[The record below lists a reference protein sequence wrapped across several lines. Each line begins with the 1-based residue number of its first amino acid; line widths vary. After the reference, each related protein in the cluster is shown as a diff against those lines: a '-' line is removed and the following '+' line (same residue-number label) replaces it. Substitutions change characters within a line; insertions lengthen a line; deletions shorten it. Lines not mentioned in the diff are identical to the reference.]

1 MNKKS
6 LLWLISLIMVLS
18 VFLAACTG
26 GSDEGTEKEKD
37 TPKDENDET
46 EVADEE
52 DEEEKV
58 ELAFPTAVSASD
70 AAVEGGTL
78 TYGLISDTPFE
89 GTLNYVFYSGQPD
102 AEVLQ
107 FFDEGL
113 LYINGDYEI
122 TNEGPATFEISEDKK
137 SITVKIKDNVNWHD
151 GEPVKADDLLYAYE
165 LLGHPNYTGARYS
178 GLIPMVV
185 GMEEYHA
192 GTTDKISGIEIV
204 DEKTIT
210 ITFTQASPSLTTGF
224 WAYPAPR
231 HYLGDMTIE
240 EIVESDKIRTT
251 PIGFGPFKLNKMV
264 PGESVEFVRN
274 EDYWRGAPALESI
287 VLKVVSPSVAVNA
300 LETGDIDIASVPT
313 DQYLSAKELKNVELL
328 GQIDLAYSY
337 IGFNL
342 GKWDAE
348 KGENIMGNPKL
359 ENKQLRKAMAL
370 ALNNVPVGE
379 KMYHGLRFPAT
390 TLIPPSF
397 PGYHDFDA
405 KAIDYNPEEAKSL
418 LAEAGYKDTN
428 GDGFVEDPDG
438 KEFKLSFAS
447 MSGSDVA
454 EPLALHYIQNWAD
467 VGIKVEL
474 LEGRLHEFN
483 SFYERVEANDPAID
497 IYAGAWGTGT
507 DIDMEGLYGRKAMFN
522 YTRWTNEKNDELL
535 ADGVSLEA
543 FDADYRQQVYKDW
556 QALMNEELPVIPTL
570 FRYTLT
576 AANKRVLN
584 YDIAAGTK
592 QGWDTVAVS
601 AEEPIK

>member
-1 MNKKS
+1 MNKKN
-6 LLWLISLIMVLS
+6 LLWLLSLILVLS
-18 VFLAACTG
+18 AFLAACTSDKEE
-26 GSDEGTEKEKD
+26 GSDSKD
-37 TPKDENDET
+37 KDKDKDEP
-46 EVADEE
+46 
-52 DEEEKV
+52 KM
-58 ELAFPTAVSASD
+58 ELAFPTAVSATGD
-70 AAVEGGTL
+70 AIEGGSL
-78 TYGLISDTPFE
+78 NFGLISDTPFE
-89 GTLNYVFYSGQPD
+89 GTLNYVFYTGQPD

-107 FFDEGL
+107 FFDESL

-122 TNEGPATFEISEDKK
+122 TNEGPATFEMSEDNKA
-137 SITVKIKDNVNWHD
+137 ITVTIKDNVNWHD

-165 LLGHPNYTGARYS
+165 LLGHPDYEGSRYS
-178 GLIPMVV
+178 GLIPEVV
-185 GMEEYHA
+185 GMEAYHA
-192 GTTDKISGIEIV
+192 GTADTISGIEV
-204 DEKTIT
+204 KDEKTLT
-210 ITFTQASPSLTTGF
+210 ISFNVASPSLTTGF

-231 HYLGDMTIE
+231 HYLGDMSIA
-240 EIVESDKIRTT
+240 EIIESDKIRTT
-251 PIGFGPFKLNKMV
+251 PIGFGPFKVNKMV

-274 EDYWRGAPALESI
+274 DDYWRGAPALDSI

-328 GQIDLAYSY
+328 GQIDLAYTY

-342 GKWDAE
+342 GKWDATKE
-348 KGENIMGNPKL
+348 ENVMGNPKL
-359 ENKQLRKAMAL
+359 ENKLLRQAMAV
-370 ALNNVPVGE
+370 ALNNEPVGE

-405 KAIDYNPEEAKSL
+405 KAIEYNPEKAKEL

-428 GDGFVEDPDG
+428 DDGFVEDPDG
-438 KEFKLSFAS
+438 KEFKLTFAN
-447 MSGSDVA
+447 MSGSDIA

-483 SFYERVEANDPAID
+483 SFYDRVEANDPAID
-497 IYAGAWGTGT
+497 IYQAAWGTGS

-535 ADGVSLEA
+535 AAGVSEKA
-543 FDADYRQQVYKDW
+543 FDTEYRQQVYKDW
-556 QALMNEELPVIPTL
+556 QTLMNEELPVIPTL

-576 AANKRVLN
+576 AANNRVLN
-584 YDIAAGTK
+584 YDIAVGSK

-601 AEEPIK
+601 ADAPIK